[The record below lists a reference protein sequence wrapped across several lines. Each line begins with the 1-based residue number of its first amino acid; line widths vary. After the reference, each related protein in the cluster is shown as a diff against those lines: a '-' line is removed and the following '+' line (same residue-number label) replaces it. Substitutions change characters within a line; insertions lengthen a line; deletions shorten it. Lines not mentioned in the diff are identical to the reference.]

1 MKKLQA
7 CDRPNEMIEKATNNY
22 VIDLSTAGFEAFRKI
37 LLKNIHLSETVR
49 RSRHYEH
56 EVKPEQG
63 DSIVQDVL
71 RINSW
76 QALRS
81 TLSKGRTGSLSVVI
95 NMYRTTSRV
104 LVNGRDSSAIASAIN
119 ALLTEINSHPEVK
132 AGNDYF
138 KATLDPPKFKS
149 KQNTKAQQKPTSA
162 VALDN
167 TSDRQKTP
175 KSQNSKRTIQNT
187 PILQFKS
194 DQIKENGEK
203 SNYSD
208 RTHSS
213 VTLSNVSDRQ
223 KTPKPQNS
231 IRTIQNTPILQFKSD
246 QIKENG
252 EKSNYSDRT
261 HSSVTLSNVSDRQ
274 KTPKPQNSIRT
285 IQNTPIS
292 RLKRDQIKENREK
305 SNYSDLRKKAPQ
317 KMTQTQVT
325 QRQDITGEPND
336 NHENTIP
343 ETDTSMH
350 EDRDGSNI
358 CPVCSESVGA
368 DRLVCKICNECLHA
382 ACEEVVAESNVA
394 EYTCRTCLTVREAD
408 HLHSSPGRVPPGQP
422 NGNDGT
428 PEAEPSPC
436 ST

>member
-1 MKKLQA
+1 M
-7 CDRPNEMIEKATNNY
+7 
-22 VIDLSTAGFEAFRKI
+22 
-37 LLKNIHLSETVR
+37 
-49 RSRHYEH
+49 
-56 EVKPEQG
+56 
-63 DSIVQDVL
+63 
-71 RINSW
+71 
-76 QALRS
+76 
-81 TLSKGRTGSLSVVI
+81 
-95 NMYRTTSRV
+95 
-104 LVNGRDSSAIASAIN
+104 
-119 ALLTEINSHPEVK
+119 TEINSHPEVK

-187 PILQFKS
+187 PILQFKR
-194 DQIKENGEK
+194 DQI
-203 SNYSD
+203 
-208 RTHSS
+208 T
-213 VTLSNVSDRQ
+213 
-223 KTPKPQNS
+223 
-231 IRTIQNTPILQFKSD
+231 
-246 QIKENG
+246 ENG

-292 RLKRDQIKENREK
+292 RLKRDQIKGK

-325 QRQDITGEPND
+325 QRQDIIGEPND

-343 ETDTSMH
+343 ENLTTLQTDTAMH

-368 DRLVCKICNECLHA
+368 EGLVCKICNECLHA
-382 ACEEVVAESNVA
+382 ACEEVVAESNPA

-408 HLHSSPGRVPPGQP
+408 HLHPSPGRVPPGQP
-422 NGNDGT
+422 SGNDGT

-436 ST
+436 STQYTSRLPIATFRQNQAEPLGIVPYQPGQAPAFLLPSPVPTVPSQHKNTAHTPELKKNDNA